1 MDKQDYI
8 SREEARSTLS
18 IITNDA
24 TCPLSVASEIEFL
37 LDMVPAVDVAPIRY
51 GHWIYDDFDIPHCSE
66 CGHEVMPNCIS
77 AFCPNCGAKMEG
89 RV

>member
-18 IITNDA
+18 TVTNDS
-24 TCPLSVASEIEFL
+24 TCPLSIASEIDFM
-37 LDMVPAVDVAPIRY
+37 LDMIPAVDVAPVRY
-51 GHWIYDDFDIPHCSE
+51 GQWVYDDFDIPHCSE

-77 AFCPNCGAKMEG
+77 AFCSVCGAKMEG

>member
-37 LDMVPAVDVAPIRY
+37 LDMVPAVDVAPVRY
-51 GHWIYDDFDIPHCSE
+51 GHWTNNKHTDTAVCSE
-66 CGHEVMPNCIS
+66 CKRVFTDETNY
-77 AFCPNCGAKMEG
+77 CPNCGAQMGGSE
-89 RV
+89 